1 MITGW
6 WWARPIKGTQ
16 LVPITFAQYLPLAE
30 TGVAVVSLFDQ
41 KAARLYRI
49 ERGEEG
55 YGEGGAADQALRF
68 YLDELLDEAVKRAR
82 ARSDHAPAQA
92 VRLLISLSGFSPQT
106 TILAYELLRPEQLLV
121 LFSEDSRAGIDS
133 IAEHVVGRS
142 GLRYRDFMCRSC
154 VPTDPHGVYRVV
166 KEVLDSIRSAD
177 GQRPYVVL
185 DITGGRKVMS
195 AAAALAAWQ
204 LNLALCYVEADYD
217 PRLRRPVPGS
227 DRLLV
232 LGNPTEL
239 FGEQA
244 MDAALRTFASGAFDA
259 AYQQYDDLCDTI
271 AEPAR
276 ARFMRALSGL
286 YRAWCDLDLTGLP
299 VNLEH
304 VQATLMRV
312 RHLITSDTERR
323 IAVQLDFLRR
333 LSDGDPDCLLM
344 CFLVLGEHYRDIG
357 RHDFAALLFY
367 RTIEGCL
374 AGRLEQR
381 AAGFSC
387 ERPDYRLL
395 SSDVEQLRRD
405 YASVTKSIGKDPGA
419 ALPPVIGLMNA
430 ALVLAALDDPLLA
443 KAKLAGSKALGHLNT
458 LATARNRSV
467 LAHGDRTVSPAQS
480 GTLESKARAV
490 LRAYHQLRDD
500 EASIDSLVEHLRF
513 IRTDR

>member
-1 MITGW
+1 M
-6 WWARPIKGTQ
+6 
-16 LVPITFAQYLPLAE
+16 
-30 TGVAVVSLFDQ
+30 SLFDQ

-55 YGEGGAADQALRF
+55 YGEGSAAEQALRF
-68 YLDELLDEAVKRAR
+68 YLDALLDEAVKRAL
-82 ARSDHAPAQA
+82 ARSDPRSDQP
-92 VRLLISLSGFSPQT
+92 VRLLISLSGFSPLT

-121 LFSEDSRAGIDS
+121 LFSEDTRAGIDS
-133 IAEHVVGRS
+133 IADHVVGRS
-142 GLRYRDFMCRSC
+142 GLRYRDFMSRPC

-166 KEVLDSIRSAD
+166 KEELDSIRSAD

-204 LNLALCYVEADYD
+204 LKLTLCYVEADYD

-244 MDAALRTFASGAFDA
+244 MDAALRTFASGAFNA

-286 YRAWCDLDLTGLP
+286 YRSWCDLDLSGLP
-299 VNLEH
+299 ANLRS
-304 VQATLMRV
+304 VQTTLTRV

-323 IAVQLDFLRR
+323 IGVQLDFLRR
-333 LSDGDPDCLLM
+333 LSEGDPDCLLV
-344 CFLVLGEHYRDIG
+344 CFLVLGEHYREIG

-367 RTIEGCL
+367 RTMEGCL
-374 AGRLEQR
+374 TSRLEQR
-381 AAGFSC
+381 VAGFSC
-387 ERPDYRLL
+387 EQPDYLLL
-395 SSDVEQLRRD
+395 SSDVEQLRLD
-405 YASVTKSIGKDPGA
+405 YAAVATSIGKDPGL
-419 ALPPVIGLMNA
+419 ALPPIIGLMNA

-443 KAKLAGSKALGHLNT
+443 RAKLASSKALGHLNT

-467 LAHGDRTVSPAQS
+467 LAHGDRTVSPTQS

-490 LRAYHQLRDD
+490 LRAYHRLRDD
-500 EASIDSLVEHLRF
+500 GEDIDSLVEHLRF

>member
-1 MITGW
+1 MN
-6 WWARPIKGTQ
+6 Q
-16 LVPITFAQYLPLAE
+16 
-30 TGVAVVSLFDQ
+30 FDQ

-55 YGEGGAADQALRF
+55 YGEGSAAEQALRF
-68 YLDELLDEAVKRAR
+68 YLDELLDDAVKRAL
-82 ARSDHAPAQA
+82 ARSDPRPAQP
-92 VRLLISLSGFSPQT
+92 VHLLISLSGFSPLT

-121 LFSEDSRAGIDS
+121 LFSEDTRAGIDS
-133 IAEHVVGRS
+133 IADHVVRRS
-142 GLRYRDFMCRSC
+142 GLRYSDFMSRPCT
-154 VPTDPHGVYRVV
+154 PTDPHSIYRVV
-166 KEVLDSIRSAD
+166 KEVLDSIRFPD
-177 GQRPYVVL
+177 GRRPFVVL

-204 LNLALCYVEADYD
+204 LNLTLCYVEADYD

-259 AYQQYDDLCDTI
+259 AYQHYDDLCDTI

-299 VNLEH
+299 TNLEA
-304 VQATLMRV
+304 VQTTLTRV
-312 RHLITSDTERR
+312 RHLITPDTERR
-323 IAVQLDFLRR
+323 LAVQLDFLRR
-333 LSDGDPDCLLM
+333 LSEADPNCLLV
-344 CFLVLGEHYRDIG
+344 CFLVLGEHYREIG

-367 RTIEGCL
+367 RTVEGCL
-374 AGRLEQR
+374 TGRLEQR

-387 ERPDYRLL
+387 ERPDYRRL

-405 YASVTKSIGKDPGA
+405 YAAVATSIGKDPGLT
-419 ALPPVIGLMNA
+419 LPPIIGLMNA

-467 LAHGDRTVSPAQS
+467 LAHGDRAVSPVQS

-490 LRAYHQLRDD
+490 LRAYHQVRDD
-500 EASIDSLVEHLRF
+500 GEDIDSLVEHLQF

>member
-1 MITGW
+1 
-6 WWARPIKGTQ
+6 
-16 LVPITFAQYLPLAE
+16 
-30 TGVAVVSLFDQ
+30 
-41 KAARLYRI
+41 
-49 ERGEEG
+49 
-55 YGEGGAADQALRF
+55 
-68 YLDELLDEAVKRAR
+68 
-82 ARSDHAPAQA
+82 
-92 VRLLISLSGFSPQT
+92 
-106 TILAYELLRPEQLLV
+106 LV
-121 LFSEDSRAGIDS
+121 LFSEDTRAGIDS
-133 IAEHVVGRS
+133 IAGHVVHPSR
-142 GLRYRDFMCRSC
+142 LRHSNFMARSC

-166 KEVLDSIRSAD
+166 KDVLDSMRSED

-259 AYQQYDDLCDTI
+259 ASQQYDDLCDTI

-286 YRAWCDLDLTGLP
+286 YRAWCDLDLTSLP
-299 VNLEH
+299 AKLES
-304 VQATLMRV
+304 VQTTLPRV
-312 RHLITSDTERR
+312 RHLITSDTEQRL
-323 IAVQLDFLRR
+323 AVQLDFLHR
-333 LSDGDPDCLLM
+333 LSGGDPDCLLV
-344 CFLVLGEHYRDIG
+344 CFFVLGEHYREIG

-367 RTIEGCL
+367 RTMEGCL
-374 AGRLEQR
+374 TGRLEQR

-387 ERPDYRLL
+387 ERPDYQLL
-395 SSDVEQLRRD
+395 SLDVEQLRQD
-405 YASVTKSIGKDPGA
+405 YAAVATSIGKNPGP
-419 ALPPVIGLMNA
+419 ALPPIIGLMNA

-443 KAKLAGSKALGHLNT
+443 RAKLAGSKALGHLNT
-458 LATARNRSV
+458 LATSRNRSV

-480 GTLESKARAV
+480 STLENKAQAV
-490 LRAYHQLRDD
+490 LRAYYGLRDD
-500 EASIDSLVEHLRF
+500 GEDIDSLVEHLRF

>member
-1 MITGW
+1 M
-6 WWARPIKGTQ
+6 
-16 LVPITFAQYLPLAE
+16 
-30 TGVAVVSLFDQ
+30 
-41 KAARLYRI
+41 
-49 ERGEEG
+49 
-55 YGEGGAADQALRF
+55 
-68 YLDELLDEAVKRAR
+68 
-82 ARSDHAPAQA
+82 RS
-92 VRLLISLSGFSPQT
+92 
-106 TILAYELLRPEQLLV
+106 E
-121 LFSEDSRAGIDS
+121 
-133 IAEHVVGRS
+133 
-142 GLRYRDFMCRSC
+142 
-154 VPTDPHGVYRVV
+154 
-166 KEVLDSIRSAD
+166 D
-177 GQRPYVVL
+177 GQRPYVML

-217 PRLRRPVPGS
+217 PRLRRPLPGS

-276 ARFMRALSGL
+276 ARFMRAMSGL
-286 YRAWCDLDLTGLP
+286 YRAWCDLDLDGLSEK
-299 VNLEH
+299 LES
-304 VQATLMRV
+304 VQSTLPRV
-312 RHLITSDTERR
+312 RHLITSETEQRL
-323 IAVQLDFLRR
+323 AVQLNFLRR
-333 LSDGDPDCLLM
+333 LSQGDSDCLLV
-344 CFLVLGEHYRDIG
+344 CFLVLGEHYREIG

-367 RTIEGCL
+367 RTVEGCL

-395 SSDVEQLRRD
+395 SGDVDQLQRD
-405 YASVTKSIGKDPGA
+405 YATVATSIGKNPGP
-419 ALPPVIGLMNA
+419 ALPPIIGLMNA

-443 KAKLAGSKALGHLNT
+443 EAKLAGTKALGHLNT
-458 LATARNRSV
+458 LATSRNRSV

-480 GTLESKARAV
+480 STLEIKARAV
-490 LRAYHQLRDD
+490 LRAYYALRADRED
-500 EASIDSLVEHLRF
+500 IDSLVEHLRF

>member
-1 MITGW
+1 M
-6 WWARPIKGTQ
+6 
-16 LVPITFAQYLPLAE
+16 
-30 TGVAVVSLFDQ
+30 SLFDQ
-41 KAARLYRI
+41 KAARLQRI

-55 YGEGGAADQALRF
+55 YGEGSATEQALRF
-68 YLDELLDEAVKRAR
+68 YVDELLDEAVKRAV
-82 ARSDHAPAQA
+82 ARSDPRPAQP
-92 VRLLISLSGFSPQT
+92 VRLLISLSGFSPLT
-106 TILAYELLRPEQLLV
+106 TILAYELLRPERLLV
-121 LFSEDSRAGIDS
+121 LFSEETRAGIDS
-133 IAEHVVGRS
+133 IADHVVGRS
-142 GLRYRDFMCRSC
+142 GLRYRDFMPRPCI
-154 VPTDPHGVYRVV
+154 PTDPHGVYRVV
-166 KEVLDSIRSAD
+166 KEELDGIRSPD

-204 LNLALCYVEADYD
+204 LDLTLCYVEAEYD

-259 AYQQYDDLCDTI
+259 AYQHYDDLCNTI

-276 ARFMRALSGL
+276 ARFMRTLSGL
-286 YRAWCDLDLTGLP
+286 YRAWCDLDLAGLP
-299 VNLEH
+299 AKLES
-304 VQATLMRV
+304 VQSTVARV
-312 RHLITSDTERR
+312 RHLITADTERR
-323 IAVQLDFLRR
+323 LGVQLDFLRR
-333 LSDGDPDCLLM
+333 LSEGDADCLLVS
-344 CFLVLGEHYRDIG
+344 FLVLGEHYREIG

-367 RTIEGCL
+367 RTVEGCL

-405 YASVTKSIGKDPGA
+405 YAAVATSIGKDPGLG
-419 ALPPVIGLMNA
+419 LPPIIGLMNA
-430 ALVLAALDDPLLA
+430 ALMLAALDDPLLA
-443 KAKLAGSKALGHLNT
+443 QAKLAGSKALGHLDT

-467 LAHGDRTVSPAQS
+467 LAHGYRTVSPAES
-480 GTLESKARAV
+480 GTLENKARTL
-490 LRAYHQLRDD
+490 LRAYHQLRDVGED
-500 EASIDSLVEHLRF
+500 VDSLVENLRF